1 MTKGASCSP
10 MEPTRALTMTGD
22 RAAVGYPPGEYG
34 LVAIECAQRSS
45 REHVLDVSL
54 EPML

>member
-1 MTKGASCSP
+1 